1 MKPIVVLGSGLAGYS
16 VIRELRKLDRD
27 IPVTL
32 VSRDSGDYY
41 SKPMLS
47 NAYAQ
52 GKDAAGL
59 VLTRAAEM
67 AAQLGITLL
76 AETEVHAIDRTNKKL
91 ASTAGELEYGRL
103 VMALGADPIRIP
115 VQGDAA
121 DAVMSVNDIADYARF
136 RGLLGNKKTVRI
148 DPSASL
154 RTEGFVE
161 MRSSKGAST
170 SSARTDVAIMG
181 GGLIGCEFANDWA
194 TAGYRVSVIDPGPYP
209 LASLMPEQAGKQLL
223 APLAAIGVDWH
234 FATSVSR
241 VDRHEKGYTLTLA
254 DGTQLQTG
262 LVLSA
267 VGLRPR
273 IALAQAAGLE
283 VNRGIKVDAYLR
295 SSDPAIYALGDCAEI
310 DGKVQPF
317 VLPIM
322 HAARALAKTL
332 SGCETPVVFPAMP
345 VVVKTPAH
353 PVAVLP
359 VARDAVGSW
368 QLRANSDG
376 VKMAFLDAE
385 QCMSGFVLTGRYAA
399 ERNEMSK
406 QIGHPFPAGTDS
418 SLAGAKV

>member
-32 VSRDSGDYY
+32 VTRDSGDYY

-59 VLTRAAEM
+59 VLTRAVEM

-76 AETEVHAIDRTNKKL
+76 AETEVHAIDRANKTL
-91 ASTAGELEYGRL
+91 ATSAGELAYDRL
-103 VMALGADPIRIP
+103 VIALGADPIRIP

-121 DAVMSVNDIADYARF
+121 DAVMSVNDITDYAQ
-136 RGLLGNKKTVRI
+136 
-148 DPSASL
+148 L
-154 RTEGFVE
+154 RKSVQGVQHIT
-161 MRSSKGAST
+161 
-170 SSARTDVAIMG
+170 IMG

-234 FATSVSR
+234 FGNSVSR
-241 VDRHEKGYTLTLA
+241 VDRHENGYTLTLA

-262 LVLSA
+262 LVISA

-283 VNRGIKVDAYLR
+283 VNRGIKVDACLR

-310 DGKVQPF
+310 EGKVQPF

-385 QCMSGFVLTGRYAA
+385 QCMTGFVLTGRYAA

-406 QIGHPFPAGTDS
+406 QVGHPLPAGTDNP
-418 SLAGAKV
+418 LPGAKV

>member
-76 AETEVHAIDRTNKKL
+76 AETEVHAIDRTNKTL

-121 DAVMSVNDIADYARF
+121 DAVMSVNDIADYAQ
-136 RGLLGNKKTVRI
+136 
-148 DPSASL
+148 L
-154 RTEGFVE
+154 RKAVQ
-161 MRSSKGAST
+161 
-170 SSARTDVAIMG
+170 DVAHITIMG

-295 SSDPAIYALGDCAEI
+295 SSAPAIYALGDCAEI

>member
-76 AETEVHAIDRTNKKL
+76 AETEVHAIDRTNKTL
-91 ASTAGELEYGRL
+91 ASSAGELEYGRL

-121 DAVMSVNDIADYARF
+121 DAVMSVNDIADYAQ
-136 RGLLGNKKTVRI
+136 
-148 DPSASL
+148 L
-154 RTEGFVE
+154 RKAVQ
-161 MRSSKGAST
+161 
-170 SSARTDVAIMG
+170 DVAHITIMG

>member
-1 MKPIVVLGSGLAGYS
+1 MDPIVVIGSGLAAYS

-27 IPVTL
+27 LPLTL
-32 VSRDSGDYY
+32 VTRDSGDYY

-47 NAYAQ
+47 NALAQ

-59 VLTRAAEM
+59 VLTPAAEM
-67 AAQLGITLL
+67 AAQLHFTLCSQC
-76 AETEVHAIDRTNKKL
+76 EVSAIDALGKRVLT
-91 ASTAGELEYGRL
+91 SQGELPYSSL
-103 VMALGADPIRIP
+103 VLALGADPIRIP

-121 DAVMSVNDIADYARF
+121 DAVLSVNDIADYARF
-136 RGLLGNKKTVRI
+136 RELLVSKARI
-148 DPSASL
+148 
-154 RTEGFVE
+154 
-161 MRSSKGAST
+161 
-170 SSARTDVAIMG
+170 AIMG
-181 GGLIGCEFANDWA
+181 GGLIGCEFANDLA
-194 TAGYRVSVIDPGPYP
+194 SAGHAVSVIDPGPWP
-209 LASLMPEQAGKQLL
+209 IASLMPEQAGRQLL
-223 APLAAIGVDWH
+223 APLAALGVDWR
-234 FATSVSR
+234 FGTSVSR
-241 VDRHEKGYTLTLA
+241 VDHAASGYLLTLA
-254 DGTQLQTG
+254 DGSQLPAD

-273 IALAQAAGLE
+273 ITLAQAAGLA

-295 SSDPAIYALGDCAEI
+295 SSDPAIFALGDCAEI

-332 SGCETPVVFPAMP
+332 AGEETPVVFPAMP

-385 QCMSGFVLTGRYAA
+385 RCMTGFVLTGRYAA
-399 ERNEMSK
+399 ERSEMSK
-406 QIGHPFPAGTDS
+406 QLGLPLPAGAEGP
-418 SLAGAKV
+418 LHGAKV

>member
-16 VIRELRKLDRD
+16 VIRELRKLNCD

-32 VSRDSGDYY
+32 VTRDSGDYY

-52 GKDAAGL
+52 GKDAARL
-59 VLTRAAEM
+59 VLNRAAEM

-76 AETEVHAIDRTNKKL
+76 AETEVHAIDRTGKKL
-91 ASTAGELEYGRL
+91 ASTAGELEYDRL

-121 DAVMSVNDIADYARF
+121 DAVMSVNDIADYAQLRKAV
-136 RGLLGNKKTVRI
+136 LG
-148 DPSASL
+148 
-154 RTEGFVE
+154 
-161 MRSSKGAST
+161 
-170 SSARTDVAIMG
+170 VAHITIMG

-194 TAGYRVSVIDPGPYP
+194 AAGYGVSVVDPGPYP

-234 FATSVSR
+234 FGTSVSR
-241 VDRHEKGYTLTLA
+241 VDRSANGYTLTLA
-254 DGTQLQTG
+254 DGAQLQTG

-295 SSDPAIYALGDCAEI
+295 SSDPAIYEDAG
-310 DGKVQPF
+310 
-317 VLPIM
+317 
-322 HAARALAKTL
+322 RR
-332 SGCETPVVFPAMP
+332 
-345 VVVKTPAH
+345 
-353 PVAVLP
+353 
-359 VARDAVGSW
+359 RDAGRIPGHAGGG
-368 QLRANSDG
+368 QDANAPRCG
-376 VKMAFLDAE
+376 V
-385 QCMSGFVLTGRYAA
+385 
-399 ERNEMSK
+399 
-406 QIGHPFPAGTDS
+406 AG
-418 SLAGAKV
+418 GA